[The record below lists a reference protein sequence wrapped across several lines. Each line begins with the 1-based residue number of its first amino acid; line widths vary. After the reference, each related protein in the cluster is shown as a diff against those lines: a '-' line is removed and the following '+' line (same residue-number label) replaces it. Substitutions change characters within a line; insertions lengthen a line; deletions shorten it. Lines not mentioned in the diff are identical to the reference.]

1 MVLPQ
6 PSESFY
12 WTQEP
17 WGPALRCRPLLAVA
31 PHLFT
36 SRVLSVSRSP
46 DDPALAQVAA
56 SLGMTPAQIV
66 QVHQLH
72 GRAILE
78 VRASGSEAAA
88 DVEADVLISND
99 PTRAVAV
106 RVADCV
112 PLLLADDT
120 GLIVAAVHA
129 GWRGVA
135 RRTAIA
141 AIDRLHE
148 RFGVRPA
155 RLVAAAGPSIGP
167 CCYEVGKEVRE
178 AFLAYGHARELL
190 DRWFTPGKA
199 AGKFHLDL
207 WQAIQDQLEG
217 AGLMAGHIFS
227 ARLCT
232 VCHPGAF
239 HSYRREGK
247 SAGRLAAVVRTR

>member
-1 MVLPQ
+1 MLPQ

-12 WTQEP
+12 WTQER

-46 DDPALAQVAA
+46 DDPALAGVAA
-56 SLGMTPAQIV
+56 SLDMTPDQVV
-66 QVHQLH
+66 QVHQVH
-72 GRAILE
+72 GREILE
-78 VRASGSEAAA
+78 VRASVA
-88 DVEADVLISND
+88 DAVEADVLISND
-99 PTRAVAV
+99 PSRGVAV

-120 GLIVAAVHA
+120 GQIVAAVHA

-135 RRTAIA
+135 CRAAIA
-141 AIDRLHE
+141 AVDRLHE

-167 CCYEVGKEVRE
+167 CCYEVGDDVRE
-178 AFLAYGHARELL
+178 AFRADGHARELL
-190 DRWFTPGKA
+190 DRWLTLGKV
-199 AGKFHLDL
+199 AGRLQLDL
-207 WQAIQDQLEG
+207 WQAISDQLEG
-217 AGLMAGHIFS
+217 AGLMPAHIFS

-239 HSYRREGK
+239 HSYRREGR
-247 SAGRLAAVVRTR
+247 SAGRLAAVIRTR